1 MALCPAESGKDDM
14 AEFAEAELSGEPLS
28 PEDLEKIFAFAE
40 IPAKRWRFPGAIV
53 RRTYRPGDVIVREGD
68 HGTTAFYLLSGRVQ
82 VSIDSPIS
90 SVRSQKRAKQGFLR
104 SVTKLTRFVTGGPV
118 EQSGDDEPRRRRTHV
133 PIDAAIDLPMDD
145 PVAELVEGDL
155 FGEQAALAALKQD
168 RIRRAKFYPRSASVT
183 ATTEVT
189 ALEMLPHIL
198 NNILYKS
205 PAFTEKL
212 NHAYKSRALDTHL
225 RSVPVFQDVSQDF
238 LDKLRECVDFAN
250 FEPGQAICRQGDLA
264 DCFYLIRLGLVK
276 VSREFAGGEMVLTYL
291 SRGDYFGEMGL
302 LPPAVRVRA
311 IGSQPGQRAEAF
323 LAKRPI
329 IGGRQPQGEHS
340 LAVPWNDFVSREH
353 FEIALDGS
361 AVHVKKLPQARNPI
375 TSQFGPA
382 EEFTLRP
389 GEFFSIG
396 DTKFEIVVN
405 REESG
410 HRTASCSAMDYV
422 QLVRIEADKFR
433 ELIASFPQVGES
445 IQEEARARRQMDTQI
460 LNSIQNLSLEQFLT
474 QDLVQG
480 QNLLLFDLEK
490 CTRCDECV
498 KACVA
503 THEDGVTRL
512 IREGLRFENYLV
524 PTSCRAC
531 TDPVCM
537 TRCPVG
543 SIRRKGSL
551 DIVIENWCIGCT
563 NCATDCPFGNINM
576 VPVGELVQI
585 AGSGAKTRTKAA
597 TGDSLK
603 AATCDL
609 CVDYTEPNCVRACPH
624 DAAFRV
630 DARDF
635 FSELRAESRT
645 ESAVAEPARPVT
657 SRKSPADE
665 TVVMTRFQDFS
676 ALLPKF
682 KVLKGEKSGSVIGLR
697 HPATTFGRSPEN
709 DHQFA
714 TDPQISRQHCRV
726 TVEVGRFT
734 IEDLGS
740 NNGTFVNGNRVTEA
754 QLREGDIVRIGGVEM
769 EFTGRLVQ

>member
-1 MALCPAESGKDDM
+1 M
-14 AEFAEAELSGEPLS
+14 AEFAEAELSGESLS
-28 PEDLEKIFAFAE
+28 PEELEKIFSFAD

-53 RRTYRPGDVIVREGD
+53 RRTYRPGDLIVREGE
-68 HGTTAFYLLSGRVQ
+68 HGTTAFYLLNGRVQ

-90 SVRSQKRAKQGFLR
+90 AVRSQKRGRQGFLR
-104 SVTKLTRFVTGGPV
+104 SITKLTQFVTGGP
-118 EQSGDDEPRRRRTHV
+118 EKSDDDEPRRKRTHV
-133 PIDAAIDLPMDD
+133 PIDASIDLPMGD
-145 PVAELVEGDL
+145 PVAELVAGDM

-168 RIRRAKFYPRSASVT
+168 RIRRAKFYPRSASVR
-183 ATTEVT
+183 AITEVT

-198 NNILYKS
+198 NNILYKA
-205 PAFTEKL
+205 PAFTDKL
-212 NHAYKSRALDTHL
+212 NEAYKSRALDTHL
-225 RSVPVFQDVSQDF
+225 RSVPVFQNVSQDF
-238 LDKLRECVDFAN
+238 LDDLRARVDFAN

-311 IGSQPGQRAEAF
+311 VGPQPGQRAEVY
-323 LAKRPI
+323 LARMPVVC
-329 IGGRQPQGEHS
+329 GRQPDGEHT
-340 LAVPWNDFVSREH
+340 LAAPWDEFISREH
-353 FEIALDGS
+353 FDIWMDG
-361 AVHVKKLPQARNPI
+361 AGVRVKKRPQARNPI
-375 TSQFGPA
+375 AFQFGPA
-382 EEFTLRP
+382 DESTLQP
-389 GEFFSIG
+389 GEVFSIG
-396 DTKFEIVVN
+396 ETKFEIVVN
-405 REESG
+405 HEESG
-410 HRTASCSAMDYV
+410 HRTATCSAMDFV
-422 QLVRIEADKFR
+422 QLVRIEAEKFR
-433 ELIASFPQVGES
+433 ELITRFPDVGEA
-445 IQEEARARRQMDTQI
+445 IEEEARARRQMDAQI
-460 LNSIQNLSLEQFLT
+460 LNSIENLSLEQFLT

-498 KACVA
+498 KACIA

-512 IREGLRFENYLV
+512 IREGLRFEKYLV

-576 VPVGELVQI
+576 VPISGLVQI
-585 AGSGAKTRTKAA
+585 AGSGAKQRQKAE
-597 TGDSLK
+597 TQGGLK

-609 CVDYTEPNCVRACPH
+609 CVDYKEPNCVRACPH

-630 DARDF
+630 DAREF
-635 FSELRAESRT
+635 FSELRAKSSPT
-645 ESAVAEPARPVT
+645 QSAVAEAARVP
-657 SRKSPADE
+657 SRKPPANE
-665 TVVMTRFQDFS
+665 TIVMTRFQDFS
-676 ALLPKF
+676 AMLPKLR
-682 KVLKGEKSGSVIGLR
+682 VLKGEKSGGTLSLQ
-697 HPATTFGRSPEN
+697 HPVTKFGRAPGN

-714 TDPQISRQHCRV
+714 SDAQVSREHCRIR
-726 TVEVGRFT
+726 VEVGKFV

-754 QLREGDIVRIGGVEM
+754 QLREGDIIRIGESEM
-769 EFTGRLVQ
+769 EFTGRVVQ